1 MSKHLATY
9 ARYALHRIITPI
21 RRLRLPSARPLLY
34 LAPLLIV
41 GCGDPDTPKS
51 VAPRPVRYIA
61 APQPSSA
68 TPLSRTS
75 EIRAHDEISLS
86 FRLDGR
92 LLTRV
97 ADVGDRVD
105 KGQLLAT
112 LESDTGRNQL
122 SSAQAELDSARAA
135 ERVAAANLHR
145 LQSLMPSGAI
155 ARAQL
160 DTATS
165 DWQAAVSRRQSDEAA
180 LKNAQDNLAW
190 TRLTAP
196 QAGVITSVSAS
207 AGQVVSAGQAIF
219 TLAAGN
225 GRDAVLDVADPQ
237 AIARVKDGAFTVSLL
252 TDPSVNTTGRLRDI
266 SPQADPQ
273 TRTWRV
279 RIALDNPPDAMAMGA
294 SAQVQMP
301 LSGPGMIALPA
312 SALTRTGDKP
322 AVFVVDDAMRLH
334 LRPIAPANYSAA
346 SVFIAGGIQPGEK
359 VVTAGVS
366 KLWDGETV
374 SLGEEMQ

>member
-9 ARYALHRIITPI
+9 ARSALHKIITPI
-21 RRLRLPSARPLLY
+21 RRLRLPPARPLFY
-34 LAPLLIV
+34 LVPLLLA
-41 GCGDPDTPKS
+41 GCGDRDTPQT
-51 VAPRPVRYIA
+51 VAPRPVRYVTA
-61 APQPSSA
+61 QPPSA
-68 TPLSRTS
+68 GTTLSRTG

-97 ADVGDRVD
+97 ADVGDRVAN
-105 KGQLLAT
+105 GQLLAA

-135 ERVAAANLHR
+135 ERVAAVNLRR

-155 ARAQL
+155 ARSQL

-196 QAGVITSVSAS
+196 QSGVITSVSAS
-207 AGQVVSAGQAIF
+207 AGQVVTAGQAIF
-219 TLAAGN
+219 TFAASN
-225 GRDAVLDVADPQ
+225 GRDVVFDVADPQ
-237 AIARVKDGAFTVSLL
+237 EIARVKSGAFTVSLL
-252 TDPSVNTTGRLRDI
+252 TDPAVKTTGSLRDI

-279 RIALDNPPDAMAMGA
+279 RISLDNPPDAMAMGA
-294 SAQVQMP
+294 SAQVEMP

-312 SALTRTGDKP
+312 SSLTRTGDQP
-322 AVFVVDDAMRLH
+322 AVFVVGDNMQLH
-334 LRPIAPANYSAA
+334 LRPIVPARYTAS
-346 SVFIAGGIQPGEK
+346 SVFVSDGIQPGEK

-366 KLWDGETV
+366 KLWDGEKV
-374 SLGEEMQ
+374 SPGEEMK